1 MLTETPNTL
10 VYLVAG
16 YIVFWLVTFVFVIS
30 LVTRTRN
37 LEKDIEVLKTLMEEE
52 QTDQAEKA
60 RQSAEPQAAYRPLAP
75 DRR

>member
-1 MLTETPNTL
+1 MPTDTPNTL
-10 VYLVAG
+10 AYLVAG

-30 LVTRTRN
+30 LVARTRN

-52 QTDQAEKA
+52 QKDREETVRQPEE
-60 RQSAEPQAAYRPLAP
+60 QSATYRPLAP